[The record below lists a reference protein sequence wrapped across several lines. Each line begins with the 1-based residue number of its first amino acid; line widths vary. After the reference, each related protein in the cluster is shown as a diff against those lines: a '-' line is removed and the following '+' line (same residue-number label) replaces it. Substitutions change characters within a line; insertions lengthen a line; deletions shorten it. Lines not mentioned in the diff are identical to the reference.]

1 MPAATIKSNIF
12 HSGYIIALDII
23 FAVDVGFMYPL
34 MSDKNA
40 PKRHIARAVPMA
52 MPSGIYI
59 LRFKIYIINAASA
72 ATIIVASAVLRRIFL
87 VSFVCIASFP

>member
-1 MPAATIKSNIF
+1 
-12 HSGYIIALDII
+12 
-23 FAVDVGFMYPL
+23 
-34 MSDKNA
+34 
-40 PKRHIARAVPMA
+40 VPMA

>member
-1 MPAATIKSNIF
+1 
-12 HSGYIIALDII
+12 
-23 FAVDVGFMYPL
+23 
-34 MSDKNA
+34 
-40 PKRHIARAVPMA
+40 VPMA

-59 LRFKIYIINAASA
+59 SRFKIYIINAASA